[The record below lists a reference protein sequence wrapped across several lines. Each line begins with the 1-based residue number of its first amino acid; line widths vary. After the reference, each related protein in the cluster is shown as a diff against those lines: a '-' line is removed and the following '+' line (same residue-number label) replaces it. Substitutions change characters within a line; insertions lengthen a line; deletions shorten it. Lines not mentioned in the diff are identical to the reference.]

1 MVIRLKIIRMNVN
14 FTKLIHPQMPASEH
28 SKQQT
33 GVIWASI
40 INLHWYIC
48 YSRRE
53 YILNGKMC
61 N

>member
-1 MVIRLKIIRMNVN
+1 MVIRLKIIRINVN
-14 FTKLIHPQMPASEH
+14 FTKIIHPQMRDY

-40 INLHWYIC
+40 INLHWYVC